1 MRRKRAVAQLGSAL
15 EWGSR
20 GRGFKSRRPERIR
33 SLIVLFHVYILHS
46 GKTGRRLWDRA
57 KILLNI
63 FGGTVCAIPKPPVMA
78 RRGLWYTVKAFL
90 VVLNPQKGS
99 DIQIWPWSRRTRV
112 LAFLERSPQRQVAG
126 SNRLGERSGR

>member
-46 GKTGRRLWDRA
+46 GKTGRRYVGSCKNLIERLRRHSLRHSKATRHGTPWTLVHSESFSSRA
-57 KILLNI
+57 ES
-63 FGGTVCAIPKPPVMA
+63 A
-78 RRGLWYTVKAFL
+78 
-90 VVLNPQKGS
+90 
-99 DIQIWPWSRRTRV
+99 
-112 LAFLERSPQRQVAG
+112 ER
-126 SNRLGERSGR
+126 ERYYKSGRGREELECLRL